1 MKFKFQIIY
10 FLFFIAVFSTA
21 QDIHF
26 TQFTYTPL
34 NTNPAQTGLFDGD
47 YRVGGNYRT
56 QWWEVPGLPYTT
68 FSCFGDMRQSSKK
81 IGSDRIG
88 VGFLMNYDVAGAS
101 RYGTT
106 QLYLPISYIKKANAD
121 STLLISF
128 GLTPG
133 ISSTGFKT
141 DHLTFDSQYDGLQ
154 YNSTLPSQENFASF
168 NQTKFDLNTGTILQ
182 YTYMPRGVIQAGF
195 SAYHLLP
202 QRLSYFNNQQIVL
215 ILVYILCSYSC

>member
-68 FSCFGDMRQSSKK
+68 FSCFGDMRQSK
-81 IGSDRIG
+81 IGRAH
-88 VGFLMNYDVAGAS
+88 V
-101 RYGTT
+101 
-106 QLYLPISYIKKANAD
+106 
-121 STLLISF
+121 
-128 GLTPG
+128 
-133 ISSTGFKT
+133 
-141 DHLTFDSQYDGLQ
+141 
-154 YNSTLPSQENFASF
+154 
-168 NQTKFDLNTGTILQ
+168 
-182 YTYMPRGVIQAGF
+182 
-195 SAYHLLP
+195 
-202 QRLSYFNNQQIVL
+202 
-215 ILVYILCSYSC
+215 